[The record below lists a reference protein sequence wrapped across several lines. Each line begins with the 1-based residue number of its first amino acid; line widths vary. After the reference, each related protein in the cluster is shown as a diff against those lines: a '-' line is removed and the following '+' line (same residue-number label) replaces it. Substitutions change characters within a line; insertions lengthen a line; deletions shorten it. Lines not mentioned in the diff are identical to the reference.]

1 MASREKMTF
10 QEALETVESLS
21 EEQQED
27 LVFIIRNRLIEH
39 RREVL
44 ARQIKKARQEYKREE
59 VQRGTV
65 DDLLKAL
72 EE

>member
-1 MASREKMTF
+1 MASRDKTNF

-39 RREVL
+39 RREVF
-44 ARQIKKARQEYKREE
+44 ARHIKKARQEYKRGE

-65 DDLLKAL
+65 DDLFKELG
-72 EE
+72 E

>member
-1 MASREKMTF
+1 MASREKTTF

-44 ARQIKKARQEYKREE
+44 ARHIKKARKEYKRGE

-65 DDLLKAL
+65 DDLLKEF

>member
-1 MASREKMTF
+1 MASREKATF

-21 EEQQED
+21 KEQQED

-44 ARQIKKARQEYKREE
+44 ARHIKKARQEYKRGE
-59 VQRGTV
+59 VQHGTV
-65 DDLLKAL
+65 DDLLKEL